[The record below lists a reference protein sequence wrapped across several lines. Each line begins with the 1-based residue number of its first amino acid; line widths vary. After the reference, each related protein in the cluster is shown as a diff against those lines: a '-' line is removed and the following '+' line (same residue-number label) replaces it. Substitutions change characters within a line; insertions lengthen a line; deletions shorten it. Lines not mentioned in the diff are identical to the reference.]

1 VSAFLGELGKKLA
14 DKWLSL
20 LVLPG
25 LLLLVTATAG
35 AALGHT
41 GWADAAELV
50 WKVGRASAAIQAKGT
65 VAAVATAA
73 GVLLASAALGLAAT
87 AAGKTVQWLWLG
99 GARLARPLVERRR
112 RRWRRAHEA
121 YEAEVLCLYRHRHSE
136 DAAPPEPFVDAND
149 PADPDGGDREELG
162 RLAAQ
167 RNRIALAEPS
177 RATWIGDRLA
187 ALDTRVLA
195 RYGLDL
201 SSAWPRL
208 WLIVPDT
215 ARTELRVAAS
225 AFDAA
230 ATLGGWGA
238 LYLLTGLLWWPA
250 AVIGLVVCVT
260 AWYRGRATMATLT
273 KLAEAVV
280 DLYGRDLAAALGL
293 PAAGGLTADVGR
305 DITSRLRKH
314 A

>member
-1 VSAFLGELGKKLA
+1 VSAFLNELGTKLA

-25 LLLLVTATAG
+25 LLLLTTATAG
-35 AALGHT
+35 AALGHA

-50 WKVGRASAAIQAKGT
+50 QKAGRASMAVEAKGT
-65 VAAVATAA
+65 VAAVAAAA

-87 AAGKTVQWLWLG
+87 AAGKAVQWLWLG
-99 GARLARPLVERRR
+99 EARLTRPLVERRR
-112 RRWRRAHEA
+112 HRWRRAHEA
-121 YEAEVLCLYRHRHSE
+121 YKAEVQRLYHHYHPK
-136 DAAPPEPFVDAND
+136 DAAPPDPFTDANE
-149 PADPDGGDREELG
+149 PVDPDGGDREELD

-167 RNRIALAEPS
+167 RNRIALAEPR

-187 ALDTRVLA
+187 ALDRRVLA
-195 RYGLDL
+195 HYGLDL

-215 ARTELRVAAS
+215 ARTELRTAAS

-250 AVIGLVVCVT
+250 AVTGLVVCTT

-273 KLAEAVV
+273 ELAEAAV

-293 PAAGGLTADVGR
+293 PAAGALTADVGR
-305 DITSRLRKH
+305 DVTSRLRKH